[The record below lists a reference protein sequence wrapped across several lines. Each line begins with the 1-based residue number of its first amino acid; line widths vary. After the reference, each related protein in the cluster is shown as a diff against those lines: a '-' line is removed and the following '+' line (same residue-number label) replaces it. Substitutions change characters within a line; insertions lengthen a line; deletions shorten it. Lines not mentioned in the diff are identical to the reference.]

1 MVTLSLA
8 VPWGCS
14 VAFGLLYLWVE
25 GAQATSSW
33 PSLSLL
39 IRKLIWGFSPIKA
52 SISFQELEK
61 SLLEGVEVPL
71 TYCREDSGGNS
82 YP

>member
-1 MVTLSLA
+1 M
-8 VPWGCS
+8 
-14 VAFGLLYLWVE
+14 
-25 GAQATSSW
+25 TSYW
-33 PSLSLL
+33 PFLSLL
-39 IRKLIWGFSPIKA
+39 IRKLMWVFSPIKT